1 MQSETHFAASFGE
14 QPVGI
19 SQETRSA
26 QTGNATQAK
35 SQAASRSSK
44 MDIVTT
50 AIVIG
55 GTAQFISF
63 IFGLVT
69 EIWPHVLYNVVL
81 SALAG
86 FCFVAIAYVLMKG
99 ND

>member
-14 QPVGI
+14 QPIGI
-19 SQETRSA
+19 SQDARPA
-26 QTGNATQAK
+26 
-35 SQAASRSSK
+35 QAAARPHTHSKAQSRDSK

-50 AIVIG
+50 ATVIG

-69 EIWPHVLYNVVL
+69 EIWPHVVYNVLL
-81 SALAG
+81 SVIAG
-86 FCFVAIAYVLMKG
+86 FCFGAISYVLMK
-99 ND
+99 DR